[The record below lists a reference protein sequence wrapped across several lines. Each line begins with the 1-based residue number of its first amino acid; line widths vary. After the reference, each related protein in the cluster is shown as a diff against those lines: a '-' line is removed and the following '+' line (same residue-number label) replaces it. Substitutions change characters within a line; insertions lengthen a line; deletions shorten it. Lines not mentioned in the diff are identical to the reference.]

1 MLTVKV
7 QGSDVNELARNL
19 QIMAAQFSTT
29 VEPAPAVAVADSSG
43 PVEVVEEPK
52 KEKKTR
58 ASKAKETPV
67 ETEFTVGAEAP
78 TVSEAVKAEVT
89 KEHVVE
95 AAQKLS
101 SSKNMD
107 AAREV
112 LGKFKNAAGEPCRR
126 ISDVR
131 PEDFAAF
138 VSECE
143 KALA

>member
-1 MLTVKV
+1 MLNLNFQASTAGELLHHIKV
-7 QGSDVNELARNL
+7 FASQLERDLGMDKTQATEA
-19 QIMAAQFSTT
+19 T
-29 VEPAPAVAVADSSG
+29 P
-43 PVEVVEEPK
+43 EVVEEPK
-52 KEKKTR
+52 KEKK
-58 ASKAKETPV
+58 ASAKKPKDTPSV
-67 ETEFTVGAEAP
+67 DAEFKVGAEAP
-78 TVSEAVKAEVT
+78 AVDESVKAEVT

-126 ISDVR
+126 ISDVQ
-131 PEDFAAF
+131 PADFAAF
-138 VSECE
+138 VEACE